1 MKIEATRVFERGGV
15 YYANPA
21 QADAGQVVVACV
33 GRKNKSVTLAFVRG
47 VIGANVDVI
56 EGRETVAFES
66 VDGQTYFASAAARAD
81 LDDVGVA
88 LAALNGAKAK

>member
-1 MKIEATRVFERGGV
+1 MWFV
-15 YYANPA
+15 YSMCSLCFFAL
-21 QADAGQVVVACV
+21 
-33 GRKNKSVTLAFVRG
+33 TL
-47 VIGANVDVI
+47 
-56 EGRETVAFES
+56 TMCQMPVAFES